1 MHVDVLLWFALWN
14 SYEGKFFEA
23 ATLGERHIDFQTM
36 NSLTVFESGASSDV
50 LRYSS
55 TEVWI
60 SCGFSLEDGVRLRI
74 ATRVGSELGSPQLAS
89 QIGNSVMTLC
99 RHPVKLL
106 LQQILRRPN
115 FWNTLTFRVL
125 SVGVEEHGRT
135 FSCIFILSVFVRLHE
150 LAYPRLENV
159 IS

>member
-1 MHVDVLLWFALWN
+1 
-14 SYEGKFFEA
+14 
-23 ATLGERHIDFQTM
+23 M

-89 QIGNSVMTLC
+89 QIGNSVMIAVHLGERQAHVYYTKSFCVAGPQKNTAAVAGPFCPLKK
-99 RHPVKLL
+99 RKKH
-106 LQQILRRPN
+106 RR
-115 FWNTLTFRVL
+115 
-125 SVGVEEHGRT
+125 
-135 FSCIFILSVFVRLHE
+135 
-150 LAYPRLENV
+150 
-159 IS
+159 